1 MMKSISAND
10 SLRGLFG
17 DGFAA
22 VVFLRDLI
30 VDPLGNVE
38 SKSRRCDDAYSDKM
52 PFFGAITIALLLRS
66 DRADRYCVRPN
77 NATRRQ
83 FQARKRR

>member
-17 DGFAA
+17 DGFGAF
-22 VVFLRDLI
+22 VFLRDLI

-38 SKSRRCDDAYSDKM
+38 SKSRRGDDAYSDRM
-52 PFFGAITIALLLRS
+52 LFS
-66 DRADRYCVRPN
+66 E
-77 NATRRQ
+77 
-83 FQARKRR
+83 